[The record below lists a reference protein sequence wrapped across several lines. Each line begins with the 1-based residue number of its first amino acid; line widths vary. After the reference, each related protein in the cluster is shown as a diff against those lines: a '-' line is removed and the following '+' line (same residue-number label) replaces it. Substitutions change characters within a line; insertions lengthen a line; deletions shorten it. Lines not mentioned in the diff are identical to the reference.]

1 MGGEKGLRSGV
12 QSGCGREGGGQ
23 GYRVGVGEKAEVRG
37 TELEGER
44 RLRSG
49 VQSGCGREG

>member
-1 MGGEKGLRSGV
+1 M
-12 QSGCGREGGGQ
+12 
-23 GYRVGVGEKAEVRG
+23 GVGEKAEVRG
-37 TELEGER
+37 TEWEGER